1 MALQELLK
9 KVLEPLEKKGER
21 ELQRMS
27 HRLQACLLREGA
39 KLIAEEQPQD
49 LHPGDQ
55 AEGCGRDAPKGRRA
69 PTLSLKKRGSRRV
82 PNRKADRALCGVVA
96 PPEPAAAAVQSETLP
111 ASASAGAAE
120 PPPTAAPDSTQL
132 EVLSPDKAEGRTV
145 VQRSP
150 EVSEIFQSQPLVE
163 GSHAALSC
171 FIAGYFPPELTVTW
185 LRRERGERVAQ
196 PIEDSMDYAIVPK
209 ETCARDGETY
219 QQRVTLFFSPSV
231 QRDQGV
237 EFLCRVGHVALQTP
251 IERSTGTLEVKGAAT
266 PDSKEVTPESQ
277 EVASATEEITSIS
290 KAVPEVTAVSRDI
303 APDARDA
310 SPVSRDLAPDT
321 SEVTSVSIEVTPDSG
336 DVTAVSGDI
345 TPDTREMKPI
355 SGEGRGHEAGRNEI
369 HFVDRHREQLIQRV
383 TLVEGI
389 LDKLLG
395 SVLDH
400 EQYQTILAE
409 RTNPMR
415 MRKLYEFMLSWNR
428 YCKDQLY
435 KALADKCKF
444 LVADLEGK

>member
-1 MALQELLK
+1 MALQDLLK

-55 AEGCGRDAPKGRRA
+55 AEGCRRD
-69 PTLSLKKRGSRRV
+69 
-82 PNRKADRALCGVVA
+82 A

-185 LRRERGERVAQ
+185 LRRERGESVAQ

-219 QQRVTLFFSPSV
+219 QQRVTLFFSPTV

-251 IERSTGTLEVKGAAT
+251 IERRTGTLEVKGAAT

-310 SPVSRDLAPDT
+310 SPVSRELAPDT

>member
-1 MALQELLK
+1 MALQDLLK

-55 AEGCGRDAPKGRRA
+55 AEGCRRDAPKGRQA

-82 PNRKADRALCGVVA
+82 PNRKADRALCGVLA

-185 LRRERGERVAQ
+185 LRRERGESVAQ

-219 QQRVTLFFSPSV
+219 QQRVTLFFSPTV

-251 IERSTGTLEVKGAAT
+251 IERRTGTLEVKGAAT

-310 SPVSRDLAPDT
+310 SPVSRELAPDT